1 MRVKPKKGERE
12 RKKNVVL
19 IIRILKKILSKKEM
33 NIKYNGSER
42 NR

>member
-12 RKKNVVL
+12 RKKNVL
-19 IIRILKKILSKKEM
+19 IIRFLKKILSKKEM